1 MDEIH
6 PFQLKSGYR
15 PHFSCNTLE
24 NYIFQNRHELS
35 SLQIRKFRDNLS
47 ILERKS
53 IISLLN
59 DKNIIIKKADKIVNC
74 VILDKVDYLSEVHRQ
89 LSTYHYKQ
97 IENFD
102 FKDLRMRFNSYLINM
117 HTKDGIEGNSLKYGP
132 GYIHILPK
140 IHRLDQL
147 VLQNIFNCGINI
159 DQIIPPGR
167 PIISQIG
174 SVTEYIGHYIDHF
187 LLPIVQNQC
196 TYIKD
201 TTYFINKI

>member
-24 NYIFQNRHELS
+24 NYIFQTRHELS

-53 IISLLN
+53 ILSLLN
-59 DKNIIIKKADKIVNC
+59 DTNIIIKKADKNGNC

-97 IENFD
+97 IENID
-102 FKDLRMRFNSYLINM
+102 FKDLRMRLNSYLINM
-117 HTKDGIEGNSLKYGP
+117 
-132 GYIHILPK
+132 
-140 IHRLDQL
+140 
-147 VLQNIFNCGINI
+147 
-159 DQIIPPGR
+159 QI
-167 PIISQIG
+167 
-174 SVTEYIGHYIDHF
+174 
-187 LLPIVQNQC
+187 
-196 TYIKD
+196 
-201 TTYFINKI
+201 